1 MNSPTKWWCW
11 WSWWW
16 LLLMVC
22 HGIHTSYKP
31 SFLSDL
37 DLVMTLDLDRF
48 FALVLVLTLL
58 VAWLPQGQREALVRS
73 PMHLVL
79 SAVLALLALVEV
91 LAQLAQL
98 AGAVLCKVNL
108 AMASFFLSFFLS
120 SLDNTT
126 ASRPPAYAHP
136 DGHASQIRFRGFDL
150 LKEEDV
156 RTGGG
161 EWGGDFV
168 CGSISIA
175 ETDQ

>member
-1 MNSPTKWWCW
+1 
-11 WSWWW
+11 
-16 LLLMVC
+16 MVC

-120 SLDNTT
+120 FF
-126 ASRPPAYAHP
+126 SR
-136 DGHASQIRFRGFDL
+136 
-150 LKEEDV
+150 
-156 RTGGG
+156 
-161 EWGGDFV
+161 
-168 CGSISIA
+168 
-175 ETDQ
+175 

>member
-1 MNSPTKWWCW
+1 
-11 WSWWW
+11 
-16 LLLMVC
+16 MVC

-79 SAVLALLALVEV
+79 SAVLAP
-91 LAQLAQL
+91 QLAQV

-120 SLDNTT
+120 FF
-126 ASRPPAYAHP
+126 SR
-136 DGHASQIRFRGFDL
+136 
-150 LKEEDV
+150 
-156 RTGGG
+156 
-161 EWGGDFV
+161 
-168 CGSISIA
+168 
-175 ETDQ
+175 

>member
-1 MNSPTKWWCW
+1 
-11 WSWWW
+11 
-16 LLLMVC
+16 MVC

-31 SFLSDL
+31 SFPSDL

-108 AMASFFLSFFLS
+108 AMASSFFLSFFLS

-136 DGHASQIRFRGFDL
+136 DGHASQILLRVFDL
-150 LKEEDV
+150 LKEKDV
-156 RTGGG
+156 RRRMGRRFCLWIDIDSGNG
-161 EWGGDFV
+161 PV
-168 CGSISIA
+168 A
-175 ETDQ
+175 